1 MWILLTISK
10 TGNPPKVSMQYQ
22 QRKIFLYDDIDEE
35 SSFEFIN
42 CVNKLCFLDDKI
54 GKREPI
60 EILINSGGGIVYY
73 GLTIISTIE
82 QLKDMGYNV
91 ITTNMGICASM
102 AFVISICGSK
112 RYSYKYSTYMYH
124 DISSSTYG
132 KLQSMK
138 EDIQDLCKMKEIVD
152 NIVIKYTDIKL
163 EDINNWCERKID
175 KYFYIPEALELKISD
190 GVK

>member
-1 MWILLTISK
+1 
-10 TGNPPKVSMQYQ
+10 MQYQ

-82 QLKDMGYNV
+82 QLKDMGYSV

-163 EDINNWCERKID
+163 EDIHNWCERKID